1 MPRRLIHLPV
11 PDRAAAVMMPEPG
24 RGARA
29 AMTTETEVVDRVA
42 TRCAH
47 ETGAGLWPG
56 VAS

>member
-11 PDRAAAVMMPEPG
+11 PDRAAAVVGPG

-29 AMTTETEVVDRVA
+29 AMTTEAEVIDRVA
-42 TRCAH
+42 ARCAH